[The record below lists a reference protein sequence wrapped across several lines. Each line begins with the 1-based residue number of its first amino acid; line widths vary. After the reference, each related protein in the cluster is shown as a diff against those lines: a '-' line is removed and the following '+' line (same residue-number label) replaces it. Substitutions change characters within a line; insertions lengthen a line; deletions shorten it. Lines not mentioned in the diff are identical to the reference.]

1 MSYLA
6 LYRKYRSKSF
16 KEVYGQDAIIKTLQ
30 NALNNNKIAHAY
42 LFSGPRGTGKT
53 SVARLFAKALNCEN
67 GLGKECN
74 ECDNC
79 IEIAKG
85 THPDVI
91 EIDAASNSG
100 VDEVRNLIDK
110 IKYSPIKGRYKVYI
124 IDEVHMMS
132 NSAFNALLK
141 TLEEPP
147 SYVVFILCT
156 TEINK
161 VLPTIVSR
169 CQRYEFKK
177 LSDDSLRNLLTSVM
191 EKENVTFS
199 NGVIDLLIELANGG
213 ARDALSILDQTIS
226 YSGNSITV
234 EDIEK
239 LFGLASRK
247 DKVSIL
253 ECVKNKDSIGLIK
266 LFEDLEYRNVDL
278 IRLVN
283 EEISLLKDALIYKS
297 TSKSEN
303 LYTKIVTDYFTSEKL
318 LSLIQILIDL
328 QKEFKFTSNPSLVTE
343 LYFLKMVQDDSTS
356 SQKVIIKEIIK
367 EKETKKE
374 EKIEKDKKN
383 INNDESLKVKKEEI
397 FVNNEKNNND
407 LLDSFKVNEEKEKNN
422 IDTIKENKPLKGIF
436 ETPFG
441 KVSPSLG
448 LSSGSNQYSLTIDD
462 LINLSVISDRAAKK
476 ELVSRW
482 PLLTSKIVDERSAN
496 FVPLLL
502 SGKIYLLTDS
512 ILVLRYDKLTDAKII
527 NTVDYQDY
535 ISELVSSIA
544 GAKLEIYAIDPIMSA
559 DVITKYQN
567 LAQIGKL
574 PKPKDV
580 TKVKLKKED

>member
-16 KEVYGQDAIIKTLQ
+16 SEVYGQDAIVKTLK
-30 NALNNNKIAHAY
+30 NALINNKIAHAY

-53 SVARLFAKALNCEN
+53 SIARLFAKALNCEE
-67 GLGKECN
+67 GLGNECN
-74 ECDNC
+74 SCDNC

-110 IKYSPIKGRYKVYI
+110 IKYAPIKGRYKVYI

-177 LSDDSLRNLLTSVM
+177 LSDDALRNLLTNVM
-191 EKENVTFS
+191 EKENVSFS

-213 ARDALSILDQTIS
+213 ARDALSILDQVIS
-226 YSGNSITV
+226 YSGNAITV
-234 EDIEK
+234 EDIEQ
-239 LFGLASRK
+239 LFGLASQK
-247 DKVSIL
+247 DKISIL
-253 ECVKNKDSIGLIK
+253 ECIKNKDSIGLIK

-283 EEISLLKDALIYKS
+283 EEINLLKDALIFKS
-297 TSKSEN
+297 TSNSEN
-303 LYTKIVTDYFTSEKL
+303 LYTKIVADYFTNEKL

-328 QKEFKFTSNPSLVTE
+328 QKEYKFTSNPSLVTE
-343 LYFLKMVQDDSTS
+343 LYFLKMINNEDSS
-356 SQKVIIKEIIK
+356 NQKVIIKEVIKEKIIK
-367 EKETKKE
+367 EDKKPSNNEEKKE
-374 EKIEKDKKN
+374 I
-383 INNDESLKVKKEEI
+383 IKEE
-397 FVNNEKNNND
+397 NND
-407 LLDSFKVNEEKEKNN
+407 LLNDFKVEEPVKKENKPL
-422 IDTIKENKPLKGIF
+422 ENKPLKGIF
-436 ETPFG
+436 DTPFG
-441 KVSPSLG
+441 KVSPSSG
-448 LSSGSNQYSLTIDD
+448 LSSGSNQYTLSIDD
-462 LINLSVISDRAAKK
+462 LINLSVISDTHAKK
-476 ELVSRW
+476 ELSSRW
-482 PLLTSKIVDERSAN
+482 NLLTNKITDEKSSN
-496 FVPLLL
+496 FIPLLL

-512 ILVLRYDKLTDAKII
+512 ILVLRFDKITDVKII

-535 ISELVSSIA
+535 ISDLISSIA
-544 GAKLEIYAIDPIMSA
+544 GVKLQIYAVDPIMSA
-559 DVITKYQN
+559 DVVSKYQN
-567 LAQIGKL
+567 LSQIGKL

-580 TKVKLKKED
+580 SIVKLKKEE